1 MTSYAKMT
9 GFEEYE
15 VDPTS
20 FLFETLIN
28 TDHRIYPRDTIY
40 ATIADPVLEVKRKRD
55 KKKKSDPLTPTTP
68 H

>member
-15 VDPTS
+15 VDPSS

-28 TDHRIYPRDTIY
+28 TDHLIEPRDTIY
-40 ATIADPVLEVKRKRD
+40 ATIADPAVAVKRKRD
-55 KKKKSDPLTPTTP
+55 
-68 H
+68 